1 MTLFHYSEEIKEAL
15 VHKKPIVALE
25 STIISHGMPY
35 PENTEMALQVED
47 IIRQEGAI
55 PATIAIMDGK
65 IKIGLTRSE
74 IERLATESGVVKTS
88 IRDLAGVLAKKQ
100 TGATTVATTSYA
112 SHQAGIRFFAT
123 GGLGGV
129 HRGVADHLDI
139 SADLTTLAQT
149 HICIVSAGIKSI
161 LDIPKTLELLE
172 TLGVGVYGLESDR
185 YPGFYFR
192 NTGIPVPAA
201 TVAEVAEMMKMKDH
215 LSLTQALHVA
225 VPVPEEDAMDR
236 EIVEGMIEE
245 ALREAEEQK
254 ITGKD
259 MTPFLLANM
268 KEKTEGKSL
277 KANIA
282 LVKNNAKAAA
292 KMAVRYHQS

>member
-1 MTLFHYSEEIKEAL
+1 MTLLQYSEEIREAL

-35 PENTEMALQVED
+35 PDNMKMALNVEE
-47 IIRQEGAI
+47 IIRGEGAI

-65 IKIGLTRSE
+65 IKIGLTKTE
-74 IERLATESGVVKTS
+74 IERLAKEPDVVKTS
-88 IRDLAGVLAKKQ
+88 IRDLPGVLAKKQ

-112 SHQAGIRFFAT
+112 ADLAGIRFFAT

-139 SADLTTLAQT
+139 SADLPTLAKT
-149 HICIVSAGIKSI
+149 NICIVSAGIKSI
-161 LDIPKTLELLE
+161 LDISKTLELLE
-172 TLGVGVYGLESDR
+172 TLGVAVYGLDTDR

-192 NTGIPVPAA
+192 DTGIPVPGA
-201 TVAEVAEMMKMKDH
+201 TIEEIAEMMKIKDH
-215 LSLTQALHVA
+215 LSLKQALHVA
-225 VPVPEEDAMDR
+225 VPVPEQDAMKR
-236 EIVEGMIEE
+236 QVIEGIIDAALQE
-245 ALREAEEQK
+245 ADNQN

-259 MTPFLLANM
+259 ITPFLLANI
-268 KEKTEGKSL
+268 KDKTDGESL
-277 KANIA
+277 KTNIA

-292 KMAVRYHQS
+292 QMAVRYYQP